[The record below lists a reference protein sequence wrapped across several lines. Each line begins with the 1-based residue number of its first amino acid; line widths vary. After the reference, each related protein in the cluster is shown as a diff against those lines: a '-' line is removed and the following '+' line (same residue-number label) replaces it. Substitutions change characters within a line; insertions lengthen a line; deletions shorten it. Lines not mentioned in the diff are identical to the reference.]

1 MEGTSESAKRAATI
15 EAAEWSV
22 LLQDDPDDADLR
34 RRFRA
39 WHGQSTLNAAAWAE
53 MESTANLAAEALP
66 AYAHEWESIVAA
78 TPERGTGSMHRRRWL
93 APAVAL
99 AIAAAIAWMAVPAI
113 LLQLQADHV
122 TRTAELRTIRLQD
135 GSEVTLAPDS
145 AVAVSYRPGERRVRL
160 LQGEAFFAVAPDR
173 QRPFKVTARSV
184 QASVLGT
191 SFDVRLDEATVTV
204 AVQEGRVRVEA
215 TDDAMNRSDTLQ
227 AGQAVRVAGKGEFVR
242 IAEEP
247 GMIAAW
253 RHGEL
258 YMKNRPLGEAVNEI
272 RRYFPGAIL
281 VTDAALETLPTTG
294 VFNTTDPEGAL
305 RGIAQAQG
313 AKVRRLS
320 PWLLIL
326 SGS

>member
-1 MEGTSESAKRAATI
+1 MEGTPESARRAATI

-34 RRFRA
+34 RRFEA
-39 WHGQSTLNAAAWAE
+39 WHRQSALNAGAWAE
-53 MESTANLAAEALP
+53 IQSTAGLAREALP
-66 AYAHEWESIVAA
+66 AYAHEWQPIVAA
-78 TPERGTGSMHRRRWL
+78 KSGRSRQSTGRRRWL
-93 APAVAL
+93 LPVASMAL
-99 AIAAAIAWMAVPAI
+99 AAVIAWAAVPAV

-122 TRTAELRTIRLQD
+122 TGTAELRTIRLQD

-145 AVAVSYRPGERRVRL
+145 AVAVSYEPGERRVRL
-160 LQGEAFFAVAPDR
+160 LQGEAFFAVASDR
-173 QRPFKVTARSV
+173 QRPFRVTARSV

-204 AVQEGRVRVEA
+204 AVQEGRVLVEA
-215 TDDAMNRSDTLQ
+215 TDEVTGRGETLQ
-227 AGQAVRVAGKGEFVR
+227 AGQAVRVAGKGEFAR
-242 IAEEP
+242 LAEKP

-253 RHGEL
+253 RRGEL
-258 YMKNRPLGEAVNEI
+258 YLRNRPLGEAVSEI
-272 RRYFPGAIL
+272 RRYFPGAII

-294 VFNTTDPEGAL
+294 VFNTADPEGAL

-313 AKVRRLS
+313 ARVRRLS
-320 PWLLIL
+320 PWLLVL